1 LGYRLTLVEKVL
13 KSKMILVC
21 YDFDATDE
29 GNIERALMR
38 NELTGKPFYAR
49 MMTQSVYYLPESMAP
64 LENVRK
70 WAKSKNAEIT
80 VFGNVDAD
88 LHDRKQLAKDY
99 VRFLKDLVKEMRE
112 IAKSV
117 KNDLQDFE
125 ENIDDPDQTLRG
137 WHTKISGITN
147 RFEEL
152 RKAISR
158 VGDDDDEL
166 DLEMMSAYIA
176 RLQTRYAK
184 VLAIKEKQRK

>member
-1 LGYRLTLVEKVL
+1 MSLLEKIL

-21 YDFDATDE
+21 YDFDDTDE
-29 GNIERALMR
+29 GNIERTLMR
-38 NELTGKPFYAR
+38 NELTGKPFYAK
-49 MMTQSVYYLPESMAP
+49 MMTQSVYYLPESMAS
-64 LENVRK
+64 LESVRK
-70 WAKSKNAEIT
+70 WAKSRNAEII

-88 LHDRKQLAKDY
+88 LHDSTKLAKGY
-99 VRFLKDLVKEMRE
+99 VRFLKELVKEMRE

-125 ENIDDPDQTLRG
+125 DNINDPNQSLRG

-152 RKAISR
+152 RKAINR

-166 DLEMMSAYIA
+166 DLEMMDAYIE
-176 RLQTRYAK
+176 RLQKRYERVK
-184 VLAIKEKQRK
+184 EIKSR

>member
-1 LGYRLTLVEKVL
+1 MTLVEKIL

-49 MMTQSVYYLPESMAP
+49 MMTQSVYYLPESMAS
-64 LENVRK
+64 LDTVRK
-70 WAKSKNAEIT
+70 WAKSKVAEII
-80 VFGNVDAD
+80 VFGDVDAD
-88 LHDRKQLAKDY
+88 LHDKQKLAKGY

-112 IAKSV
+112 IAKRV

-125 ENIDDPDQTLRG
+125 DHIDDPDASLRG
-137 WHTKISGITN
+137 WASKISGITN

-152 RKAISR
+152 RKAINR

-166 DLEMMSAYIA
+166 DIEMMSAYIE
-176 RLQTRYAK
+176 RLQNRYAK
-184 VLAIKEKQRK
+184 VLAIKEKQRR